1 MGDGEKM
8 ATFFEDKKKERE
20 RQQKGRRK
28 LLDGSSSE
36 GSGDDKGGRDETQ
49 TGTYNSL
56 TPLGATTR
64 TSPPQIKG
72 HIEPEQIARELNEI
86 KLNHPNTSHENS
98 NTSTESTNSKR
109 IDTGELQKT
118 SRRSPVFCGLT
129 GIPLVELDYFSS
141 EELDSLGNLTHMQE
155 GSLESCFNVGNNDNQ
170 TNEEAQPEE
179 RGELEVILKEE
190 PVAKDVEIKAEPG
203 TQALVITADIY
214 RKFLEQHTGFGKTP
228 INAKNERE
236 FHRTLKVQF
245 SKTLAPYKT
254 PLNTYPFDEE
264 IANSVFIALHTD
276 QRNRTHL
283 FRHNEYQLQHIK
295 HLLQNLAWHEDLR
308 KNVES
313 EILDRLTVI
322 DRPLKDLAGIVE
334 RATGDLRTKLD
345 DYNKERERDHRQG
358 TEQVGFLSSLWQESE
373 MDSRDSLK
381 A

>member
-1 MGDGEKM
+1 MEDGEKM

-20 RQQKGRRK
+20 RQQKERRK

-64 TSPPQIKG
+64 TSPSQTKG
-72 HIEPEQIARELNEI
+72 HLEPEQIARELDKIE
-86 KLNHPNTSHENS
+86 LNHSITSHENS

-155 GSLESCFNVGNNDNQ
+155 GSFESCFNVGNNDNQ

-179 RGELEVILKEE
+179 RGELEVGLKEE
-190 PVAKDVEIKAEPG
+190 PGAKDVEVKTEPG
-203 TQALVITADIY
+203 TQTLVITADIY

-228 INAKNERE
+228 INAKDERD
-236 FHRTLKVQF
+236 FHRILKTQF
-245 SKTLAPYKT
+245 SQALAPY
-254 PLNTYPFDEE
+254 
-264 IANSVFIALHTD
+264 
-276 QRNRTHL
+276 
-283 FRHNEYQLQHIK
+283 
-295 HLLQNLAWHEDLR
+295 
-308 KNVES
+308 
-313 EILDRLTVI
+313 
-322 DRPLKDLAGIVE
+322 
-334 RATGDLRTKLD
+334 
-345 DYNKERERDHRQG
+345 
-358 TEQVGFLSSLWQESE
+358 
-373 MDSRDSLK
+373 
-381 A
+381 